1 MQNLTVEIL
10 VAAIKKHQEQSGN
23 GLCWENDLELW
34 RVIDPNAQ
42 YDHSK
47 VPGRSEFLSNCEKYH
62 ESRLRGLPYTEAEQK
77 TSAVTIDGKRIQNG

>member
-1 MQNLTVEIL
+1 MPELTVEIL

-47 VPGRSEFLSNCEKYH
+47 VPGRSEFLANCEKYH
-62 ESRLRGLPYTEAEQK
+62 ASRVAGLPYVETEQK
-77 TSAVTIDGKRIQNG
+77 TCAVTKEGKRMDL